1 MPELPEVENV
11 RRELELG
18 LKKIKRLKLAWASP
32 KKLRDNPN
40 ARALK
45 KLVGQRLIKIHRKS
59 KYLIFEWEQ
68 SWALSHLGMSGYW
81 RFEKNYK
88 EKKHDHIK
96 LIFGESILIYND
108 PRRFGLFV
116 VGTKKQIDET
126 KWLKNIGA
134 DPFLFKEED
143 TENKLW
149 QKSRKST
156 VPVKNWLLDQRN
168 IGGIGNIYANEI
180 LFRAKV
186 NPFKKT
192 AQVRRDEWQRVFKH
206 IPLVLIDSIENGGT
220 TLRDYLKP
228 SGEKGDFQNRL
239 QVYDRKDEGC
249 YSCGA
254 TIQAKFLSGR
264 STYWCPRCQPL
275 KNKP

>member
-18 LKKIKRLKLAWASP
+18 LKKIKQLEAAWSSA
-32 KKLRDNPN
+32 KKLRDNP
-40 ARALK
+40 AAKELK
-45 KLVGQRLIKIHRKS
+45 KLVGQKLIKIHRKS
-59 KYLIFEWEQ
+59 KYLIFEWEE

-81 RFEKNYK
+81 RFEKVYK
-88 EKKHDHIK
+88 EQKHDHIK
-96 LIFGESILIYND
+96 LSFKGSFLVYND

-116 VGTKKQIDET
+116 VGTEKQINDT

-134 DPFLFKEED
+134 DPFTFKEED

-149 QKSRKST
+149 LKSRKST
-156 VPVKNWLLDQRN
+156 VPIKNWLLDQRN
-168 IGGIGNIYANEI
+168 IGGIGNIYASEI

-192 AQVRRDEWQRVFKH
+192 SQVKRDEWQRVFEQ

-239 QVYDRKDEGC
+239 QVYDREGEKC
-249 YSCGA
+249 YTCSS
-254 TIQAKFLSGR
+254 TILTKFLSGR
-264 STYWCPRCQPL
+264 STYWCPRCQPV
-275 KNKP
+275 KSKP

>member
-11 RRELELG
+11 RRELEIG
-18 LKKIKRLKLAWASP
+18 IKKIKQLKDAWFSA
-32 KKLRDNPN
+32 KNLRDNPS
-40 ARALK
+40 AKELK
-45 KLVGQRLIKIHRKS
+45 KLVGQKLLKIHRRS
-59 KYLIFEWEQ
+59 KYLIFQWEE

-81 RFEKNYK
+81 RFEKVYK
-88 EKKHDHIK
+88 EQKHDHIK
-96 LIFGESILIYND
+96 LVFGESILVYND

-116 VGTKKQIDET
+116 VGTEKQINNT

-149 QKSRKST
+149 EKSRKSIL
-156 VPVKNWLLDQRN
+156 PIKNWLLDQRN
-168 IGGIGNIYANEI
+168 IGGIGNIYASEI

-192 AQVRRDEWQRVFKH
+192 TLLRRDQWARIFEQ

-220 TLRDYLKP
+220 TLRDYLRP

-239 QVYDRKDEGC
+239 QVYDREGQPC
-249 YSCGA
+249 YICKTKILA
-254 TIQAKFLSGR
+254 EFLSGR
-264 STYWCPRCQPL
+264 STYWCPKCQP
-275 KNKP
+275 KK